1 MTITSPPPTPTPP
14 PEPPPTRSTQ
24 SQLLEAAKTAVRPV
38 GAPFRLASDI
48 GLVSFRAI
56 VNIPAAFKHRAMI
69 VSQISDIALGA
80 GALIVGA
87 GAVIVVVFM
96 TAVIGI
102 QVGLEGYEGLE
113 LIGAEDLIGFLSAFA
128 NVREITP
135 LAAAIIFAAQ
145 IGANFT
151 AELGAMRISE
161 EVDAIEAM
169 GISSLR
175 YLVSTRVVASFV
187 TVLPLYVIGLYIQLL
202 TTKLT
207 STLFFGVS
215 PGVYDQYFD
224 LYLPR
229 IDVVYS
235 VTKILVFIAII
246 TFVHCAYGFRV
257 SGGPE
262 DVGYAVGRA
271 VRLSITLVFIVNF
284 FLSLA
289 FWGAGDTVR
298 FSG

>member
-1 MTITSPPPTPTPP
+1 MTTTTPPTKTPP
-14 PEPPPTRSTQ
+14 ASLPPKPSTA
-24 SQLLEAAKTAVRPV
+24 SQLVEATKIAARPITE
-38 GAPFRLASDI
+38 PFRLAADI

-56 VNIPAAFKHRAMI
+56 VNIPASFKHRAMI
-69 VSQISDIALGA
+69 VSQVSDIALGA
-80 GALIVGA
+80 GAFIVGA

-161 EVDAIEAM
+161 EVDAIESM

-175 YLVSTRVVASFV
+175 YLVSTRVVASFI

-262 DVGYAVGRA
+262 DVGFAVGRA

-284 FLSLA
+284 FLSLL

>member
-1 MTITSPPPTPTPP
+1 MTVTPPTPA
-14 PEPPPTRSTQ
+14 PTSASKVWQATKLALAPLAQ
-24 SQLLEAAKTAVRPV
+24 PVRV
-38 GAPFRLASDI
+38 ASDI
-48 GLVSFRAI
+48 AEVSWKA
-56 VNIPAAFKHRAMI
+56 VLNVPPALAHRAYI
-69 VSQISDIALGA
+69 VKLISDVAVGSGA
-80 GALIVGA
+80 FIVGA
-87 GAVIVVVFM
+87 GAVVVVVFM
-96 TAVIGI
+96 TGVIGI

-151 AELGAMRISE
+151 AELGAMRISD

-169 GISSLR
+169 GIKSLR
-175 YLVSTRVVASFV
+175 YLVSTRLIASFV
-187 TVLPLYVIGLYIQLL
+187 SVLPLYVIGLYVQLL

-207 STLFFGVS
+207 STVFFGVA

-235 VTKILVFIAII
+235 VIKILVFIAII

-262 DVGYAVGRA
+262 DVGFAVGRA
-271 VRLSITLVFIVNF
+271 VRLSITLVFVVNF
-284 FLSLA
+284 ALSLV

>member
-1 MTITSPPPTPTPP
+1 M
-14 PEPPPTRSTQ
+14 R
-24 SQLLEAAKTAVRPV
+24 V
-38 GAPFRLASDI
+38 ASDI
-48 GLVSFRAI
+48 AQVGWKAVLNVPAALTHRAYIVKLVSDVA
-56 VNIPAAFKHRAMI
+56 VGSGAF
-69 VSQISDIALGA
+69 
-80 GALIVGA
+80 IVGA
-87 GAVIVVVFM
+87 GVVIVVIFM
-96 TAVIGI
+96 TGVIGI

-151 AELGAMRISE
+151 AELGAMRISD
-161 EVDAIEAM
+161 EVDAIESM
-169 GISSLR
+169 GIKSLR
-175 YLVSTRVVASFV
+175 YLVSTRLIASFI
-187 TVLPLYVIGLYIQLL
+187 TVMPLYVIGLYVQLL

-207 STLFFGVS
+207 STVFFGIA
-215 PGVYDQYFD
+215 PGVYDQYFE

-229 IDVVYS
+229 IDIVYS
-235 VTKILVFIAII
+235 VIKILVFTSII

-262 DVGYAVGRA
+262 DVGFAVGRA
-271 VRLSITLVFIVNF
+271 VRLSITLVFLVNF
-284 FLSLA
+284 LLTLI

>member
-1 MTITSPPPTPTPP
+1 MTITSPPPTPTPS

-38 GAPFRLASDI
+38 GAPFRLASYI

>member
-1 MTITSPPPTPTPP
+1 MTITSPPSTPTPR
-14 PEPPPTRSTQ
+14 PEPPHRRSTV
-24 SQLLEAAKTAVRPV
+24 SPLLEAAKIAVRPV
-38 GAPFRLASDI
+38 AAPFRLASDI

-175 YLVSTRVVASFV
+175 YLVSTRVVASFL

>member
-1 MTITSPPPTPTPP
+1 MTAELTPPPTTSW
-14 PEPPPTRSTQ
+14 RS
-24 SQLLEAAKTAVRPV
+24 AARTALDP
-38 GAPFRLASDI
+38 AFQPFRVARDI
-48 GLVSFRAI
+48 GQVSIKALVNVPASFA
-56 VNIPAAFKHRAMI
+56 HRAYI
-69 VSQISDIALGA
+69 VKLISDVAVGSGA
-80 GALIVGA
+80 MIVGA

-96 TAVIGI
+96 TAVIGV

-135 LAAAIIFAAQ
+135 LAAGIIFAAQ

-175 YLVSTRVVASFV
+175 YLVSTRLVASFV
-187 TVLPLYVIGLYIQLL
+187 TVLPLYVIGLYVQLL

-207 STLFFGVS
+207 STVFFGVS
-215 PGVYDQYFD
+215 PGVYDQYFG
-224 LYLPR
+224 LYLPQ

-235 VTKILVFIAII
+235 VVKILVFIAII

-262 DVGYAVGRA
+262 DVGFAVGRA

-284 FLSLA
+284 FLSLS